1 MSRLDNAIWN
11 NLLLC
16 NLMPVIAL
24 AVLMGK
30 AAVAQEP
37 ITFSVA
43 PDPEIV
49 YRYQTQRCDWRSIPD
64 SPARAFRRD
73 DGSLVLMAA
82 HFRNRIFE
90 GSSFN
95 DLRPNCAVLS
105 MGAESANPAEYDD
118 RFWIQSLIPLGGGR
132 IIGLASQEYSGLRHD
147 GVCLKGND
155 KPACWYLAI
164 VALEADERDFSFKL
178 LPRDQRLIAG
188 SNRRF
193 DKSINAAGFLTATNT
208 VFEGDYAYFIGWTED
223 AAEPGGRGNC
233 LFRAPRSDLVN
244 GWQMMSKGRFVPSPD
259 PYTKEDKASG
269 PAQCDRL
276 GGPDMSSKVRS
287 LVWLEP
293 KRQWLAVWS
302 TRWKGT
308 GGVYYATSSNLRDWS
323 SAALLAPF
331 EPFWGTDETG
341 TFYDYPSI
349 IDHDSISPVFQTT
362 GDSFFLYLT
371 RLNWE
376 NKRATMDRDLVRFK
390 VTVN

>member
-1 MSRLDNAIWN
+1 MSCPASVRWN
-11 NLLLC
+11 NLFLRILTH
-16 NLMPVIAL
+16 VIAL
-24 AVLMGK
+24 TLVMGN

-37 ITFSVA
+37 VTFSVA

-105 MGAESANPAEYDD
+105 MGAESADPADYDD

-132 IIGLASQEYSGLRHD
+132 VLGLASQEYSGIRHD
-147 GVCLKGND
+147 GVCAKGKD
-155 KPACWYLAI
+155 RPACWYLAI
-164 VALEADERDFSFKL
+164 VGLEATDRDFAFKL

-188 SNRRF
+188 SNHRF

-208 VFEGDYAYFIGWTED
+208 VFDGDYAYFIGWTED

-233 LFRAPRSDLVN
+233 LFRAPRTDLVN
-244 GWQMMSKGRFVPSPD
+244 GWQMMSKGRFEPSPD
-259 PYTKEDKASG
+259 PYAQDGQDTV
-269 PAQCDRL
+269 PARCDRL

-287 LVWLEP
+287 LVWLET
-293 KRQWLAVWS
+293 KRLWIAVWS
-302 TRWKGT
+302 TRWNGT
-308 GGVYYATSSNLRDWS
+308 GGVYYATSPNLRDWS
-323 SAALLAPF
+323 SATLLAPF
-331 EPFWGTDETG
+331 EPFWGTDKKG
-341 TFYDYPSI
+341 AFYDYPSI
-349 IDHDSISPVFQTT
+349 IDHDSTSPIFQTADD
-362 GDSFFLYLT
+362 GFHLYLT

-376 NKRATMDRDLVRFK
+376 TKRATMDRDLVRFK